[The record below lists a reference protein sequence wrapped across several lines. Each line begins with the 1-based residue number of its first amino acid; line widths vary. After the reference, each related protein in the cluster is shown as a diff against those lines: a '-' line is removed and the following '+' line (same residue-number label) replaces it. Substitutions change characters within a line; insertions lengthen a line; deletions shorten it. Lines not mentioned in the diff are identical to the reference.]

1 MTSTRSDLPEV
12 YLEFPD
18 FGFGPASTLLSL
30 LRPVA
35 RHYDL
40 HIVSTGAAA
49 EHVFAELP
57 EATLHD
63 LDTFHSEGW
72 GAFEA
77 IAPPGA
83 RVVSVTN
90 PQFAAWAVGRGYCV
104 GVVDTLDW
112 MWGHDPTLDGARF
125 HLVQCPLV
133 GVPTPPSGRREY
145 VRPIVDASLWSP
157 ETVLA
162 PVPGD
167 VVVGFGGM
175 GLPGA
180 NDLVAQYTRWFLG
193 AALPLLIEL
202 VPYAA
207 VTVAGGREDLVNLV
221 PGDWAA
227 HPAVRV
233 RPGLTQAEYARVVQR
248 AEHLLCSPGLASIHE
263 CATAGLTPLWQ
274 PGFNMSML
282 LQMQQLAD
290 TRYEHLVV
298 WPWMTEVAEYIE
310 GMPEEEGVRHLAER
324 IEYTIRSEDPD
335 GELVAAR
342 VARYLRRLD
351 RRDSF
356 RVAVDNSL
364 PDAAPLFA
372 THLGMM
378 S

>member
-1 MTSTRSDLPEV
+1 MTSTRSDLPAV

-30 LRPVA
+30 VRPVA

-40 HIVSTGAAA
+40 HIVSMGVAAK
-49 EHVFAELP
+49 HVLAELP
-57 EATLHD
+57 GATLHD
-63 LDTFHSEGW
+63 LDTFHPDGW

-90 PQFAAWAVGRGYCV
+90 PQFAAWAVRRGYCV

-125 HLVQCPLV
+125 HLVQSPLV
-133 GVPTPPSGRREY
+133 GGPTPPSGRREY
-145 VRPIVDASLWSP
+145 VRPIVDASLWSSA
-157 ETVLA
+157 TVPA
-162 PVPGD
+162 PVPGE

-180 NDLVAQYTRWFLG
+180 DDLVAHYTRWFLG
-193 AALPLLIEL
+193 AALPVLIER
-202 VPYAA
+202 VPSAA
-207 VTVAGGREDLVNLV
+207 VTVAGGREDLVKLV
-221 PGDWAA
+221 PRDWAA

-233 RPGLTQAEYARVVQR
+233 RPGLIRAEYARVALR

-263 CATAGLTPLWQ
+263 CATGGLTPLWQ

-282 LQMQQLAD
+282 LQVRQLAD
-290 TRYEHLVV
+290 TRYEHLVA
-298 WPWMTEVAEYIE
+298 WPWMTEVAEHIA
-310 GMPEEEGVRHLAER
+310 GMPEEDGVRCLAER
-324 IEYTIRSEDPD
+324 IEYTIRSADPGGD
-335 GELVAAR
+335 LVAAR
-342 VARYLRRLD
+342 VARYLGRPD
-351 RRDSF
+351 RRGSF

-372 THLGMM
+372 AHLGMM